1 MRKINMTRPNPK
13 NEPEERTRKR
23 KAIVIDGPT
32 AEQMAARQESSAAV
46 MAARD
51 RMECRTHTKGRC
63 VNGANCTAKH
73 TTPCSEI
80 LCNSKVPIGSKA
92 SITNLSYGHCKLHDE
107 AKIACPYKNCLWA
120 ETALQVPPDMTDDE
134 VDAAARAHDEM
145 WDQANAAAETS
156 AAAAA
161 EAEKEA
167 AETAE
172 EDVDM
177 GTGDDTDPQPLQDLT

>member
-51 RMECRTHTKGRC
+51 RMECRAHTKGRC
-63 VNGANCTAKH
+63 VNGAKCTAKH

-92 SITNLSYGHCKLHDE
+92 SVTNLSYGYCKLHDE
-107 AKIACPYKNCLWA
+107 AKIPCPYKDCIWA
-120 ETALQVPPDMTDDE
+120 EPALQEPPQMTDE
-134 VDAAARAHDEM
+134 EATKAAEM
-145 WDQANAAAETS
+145 WDEAHGAANAS
-156 AAAAA
+156 AAAA
-161 EAEKEA
+161 EAGEG
-167 AETAE
+167 AE
-172 EDVDM
+172 DDDM
-177 GTGDDTDPQPLQDLT
+177 DTGDGADPKHPQDLT